1 MFSMRRRTR
10 APTRSTSASHVERHA
25 ETGRGLNDALTR
37 VVAVRHGET
46 AWNVQ
51 TRIQGQID
59 IALNAAGREQAQRL
73 ARALAGEHFDAVY
86 ASDLRRA
93 ADTARALA
101 ERVGMAVHTDA
112 SLRERSFGSFEGLT
126 WAEVEQQHPEASRRW
141 RERDAGFGPP
151 GGESLAV
158 FYERAVSALAAI
170 AARHRGEHIAI
181 VSHGGVLD
189 ALYRAASRIALDAP
203 RTWQLGNAS
212 INRVLHG
219 EQGFTLVGWN
229 DNGHLSGPAIDE
241 ASA

>member
-1 MFSMRRRTR
+1 MD
-10 APTRSTSASHVERHA
+10 
-25 ETGRGLNDALTR
+25 DALTR

-59 IALNAAGREQAQRL
+59 IALNAAGCEQAQRL
-73 ARALAGEHFDAVY
+73 SRALAGEQLDAVY

-93 ADTARALA
+93 ADTAHAVA
-101 ERVGMAVHTDA
+101 ARVGLAVRTEV
-112 SLRERSFGSFEGLT
+112 SLRERAFGDFEGLT

-141 RERDAGFGPP
+141 RVRDASFGPP
-151 GGESLAV
+151 GGETLAV

-170 AARHRGEHIAI
+170 AERHRGQHIAI
-181 VSHGGVLD
+181 VTHGGVLD

-219 EQGFTLVGWN
+219 EQGFTMVGWN
-229 DNGHLSGPAIDE
+229 DHLHLIGPAIDE

>member
-1 MFSMRRRTR
+1 
-10 APTRSTSASHVERHA
+10 
-25 ETGRGLNDALTR
+25 LNDALTR

-59 IALNAAGREQAQRL
+59 IDLNAHGRQQARRL
-73 ARALAGEHFDAVY
+73 AHALLHERFDAVY

-93 ADTARALA
+93 AETARPFA
-101 ERVGMAVHTDA
+101 EQAGLPLHTDA
-112 SLRERSFGSFEGLT
+112 TLRERGFGTFEGLT
-126 WAEVEQQHPEASRRW
+126 WAEVEQQHPDASRRW
-141 RERDAGFGPP
+141 RERDAAFGPP
-151 GGESLAV
+151 GGETLAV
-158 FYERAVSALAAI
+158 FYERAVTALATI
-170 AARHRGEHIAI
+170 AARHRGQHIA
-181 VSHGGVLD
+181 VVTHGGVLD

-219 EQGFTLVGWN
+219 EQGFTMVGWN
-229 DNGHLSGPAIDE
+229 DDFHLKGDEPLDE

>member
-1 MFSMRRRTR
+1 M
-10 APTRSTSASHVERHA
+10 
-25 ETGRGLNDALTR
+25 NDDALTR

-46 AWNVQ
+46 DWNVQ

-59 IALNAAGREQAQRL
+59 IALNAAGREQTRRL
-73 ARALAGEHFDAVY
+73 GRALADEQFDAVY

-93 ADTARALA
+93 ADTARAVA
-101 ERVGMAVHTDA
+101 ERRGLRVRTEV
-112 SLRERSFGSFEGLT
+112 SLRERAFGDFEGLT

-141 RERDAGFGPP
+141 RERDASFGPP
-151 GGESLAV
+151 GGETLAV
-158 FYERAVSALAAI
+158 FYERSVSALAAI

-181 VSHGGVLD
+181 ITHGGVLD

-203 RTWQLGNAS
+203 RTWQLANAS

-229 DNGHLSGPAIDE
+229 DHLHLIGPAIDE
-241 ASA
+241 SSA

>member
-1 MFSMRRRTR
+1 
-10 APTRSTSASHVERHA
+10 
-25 ETGRGLNDALTR
+25 LNDALTR

-59 IALNAAGREQAQRL
+59 IGLNAHGRQQARRL
-73 ARALAGEHFDAVY
+73 ARALSHERFDAVY

-93 ADTARALA
+93 ADTARPVALQA
-101 ERVGMAVHTDA
+101 GLPLHTDVA
-112 SLRERSFGSFEGLT
+112 LRERGFGEFEGLT
-126 WAEVEQQHPEASRRW
+126 WAEVEQQHPDASRRW

-151 GGESLAV
+151 GGETLAA
-158 FYERAVSALAAI
+158 FYERAVHALAAI
-170 AARHRGEHIAI
+170 AARHRGQHVAI
-181 VSHGGVLD
+181 VTHGGVLD
-189 ALYRAASRIALDAP
+189 VLYRAASRLALDAP

-229 DNGHLSGPAIDE
+229 DGFHLEGDEPLDE